1 MEILTDLYIE
11 KNAFMEK
18 RFPDIPSLLSACLIH
33 DEYPDTSP
41 LITSLHHVREVGFFT
56 RSEFL
61 SMCKWK
67 EQRERR
73 RQHWISNTE
82 DEVQMLSARALGA
95 SDEARR
101 ILHLCRLRGVGIP
114 VASAFLT
121 LVDPEHFGV
130 IDIRVWQ
137 LLALYNEVDYD
148 LDGRTLQVLHWL
160 DYLDKI
166 RLWAGEFNVNVRA
179 IERTLFQHHRDIQT
193 ERLYP

>member
-1 MEILTDLYIE
+1 
-11 KNAFMEK
+11 MEK
-18 RFPDIPSLLSACLIH
+18 RFPDIPSLLSACLLQ
-33 DEYPDTSP
+33 DEYADTTP
-41 LITSLHHVREVGFFT
+41 LIASLSHVRQTGYFT

-67 EQRERR
+67 EPRERR
-73 RQHWISNTE
+73 RQQWVSHTE
-82 DEVQMLSARALGA
+82 DEVRMLSAKAFA
-95 SDEARR
+95 APDEARR
-101 ILHLCRLRGVGIP
+101 ILHLCRFRGVGIP

-121 LVDPEHFGV
+121 LVDPEQYGV

-137 LLALYNEVDYD
+137 DLTLYDEVDYD
-148 LDGRTLQVLHWL
+148 PDGRVLQLLHWL

-166 RLWAGEFNVNVRA
+166 RRWADTFNVSARA

>member
-1 MEILTDLYIE
+1 LKDFYIE
-11 KNAFMEK
+11 KNTFMEK
-18 RFPDIPSLLSACLIH
+18 RFPDIPSLLSACMVH
-33 DEYPDTSP
+33 NEYPDTAP
-41 LITSLHHVREVGFFT
+41 LITSLSHVRKVGFFT
-56 RSEFL
+56 HSEFL
-61 SMCKWK
+61 TMCKWK

-73 RQHWISNTE
+73 RQNWISNTE

-121 LVDPEHFGV
+121 LVNPEHYGV

-148 LDGRTLQVLHWL
+148 PDGRTLQVLHWL

-166 RLWAGEFNVNVRA
+166 RLWASQQKVSVRA

>member
-1 MEILTDLYIE
+1 
-11 KNAFMEK
+11 MEK
-18 RFPDIPSLLSACLIH
+18 RFPDIPSLLSACLVH
-33 DEYPDTSP
+33 DEYPDTAP
-41 LITSLHHVREVGFFT
+41 LIASLSHVRERGYFT

-67 EQRERR
+67 EPRERR
-73 RQHWISNTE
+73 RQDWAANTE
-82 DEVQMLSARALGA
+82 DEVRMLSARAFGA

-121 LVDPEHFGV
+121 LVDPERYGV

-137 LLALYNEVDYD
+137 FLAFYQEVDYD
-148 LDGRTLQVLHWL
+148 PDGSALQVLHWL

-166 RLWAGEFNVNVRA
+166 RLSADELKVSVRT

>member
-1 MEILTDLYIE
+1 
-11 KNAFMEK
+11 MEK
-18 RFPDIPSLLSACLIH
+18 RFSDIPSLLSACLIH
-33 DEYPDTSP
+33 DEYPDTAP
-41 LITSLHHVREVGFFT
+41 LIASLSHVREAGYFT

-67 EQRERR
+67 EPRERR
-73 RQHWISNTE
+73 RQHWATNTE
-82 DEVQMLSARALGA
+82 DEVRMLSAKAFGA

-121 LVDPEHFGV
+121 LVDPEHYGV

-137 LLALYNEVDYD
+137 LLAFYQEVDYD
-148 LDGRTLQVLHWL
+148 PDGRALQVLHWL

-166 RLWAGEFNVNVRA
+166 RMWAGEINVSVRA
-179 IERTLFQHHRDIQT
+179 IERTLFQHHREIQT

>member
-1 MEILTDLYIE
+1 
-11 KNAFMEK
+11 MEK
-18 RFPDIPSLLSACLIH
+18 RFPDIPSLLSACLVH
-33 DEYPDTSP
+33 DEYPDTAP
-41 LITSLHHVREVGFFT
+41 LIASLSHVRERGYFT

-67 EQRERR
+67 EPRERR
-73 RQHWISNTE
+73 RQDWAANTE
-82 DEVQMLSARALGA
+82 DEVRMLSARAFGA

-121 LVDPEHFGV
+121 LVDPERYGV

-137 LLALYNEVDYD
+137 LLALYQEVDYD
-148 LDGRTLQVLHWL
+148 PDGSALQVLHWL

-166 RLWAGEFNVNVRA
+166 RLWADELKVSVRT